1 MIQFRIK
8 GIRVEGGEGKLFKRV
23 EIDGNAS
30 IGESFKVGSIV
41 QHGDTHLYYVPN
53 EKDTCHIHKVSID
66 AVILT
71 CDFNREGGDPIT
83 CSLRLD
89 EPPYALKAGTNVKVA
104 YVEDKDGTPIH
115 INITSDNV
123 LASSQKYRLV
133 KWCVTDGK
141 GSMYVDTGS
150 CKKPICSNEPIK
162 FGNNT
167 LFYAPKP
174 GSDGNHTIH
183 LTVGN
188 TKGDTAQDYFFS
200 VKVQDH
206 RIENFTAELSLVS
219 EETPLLPFKD
229 RVCKL
234 KICPLTDAGKV
245 LNYHIKAIKL
255 NGGKFILG
263 KMK

>member
-1 MIQFRIK
+1 M
-8 GIRVEGGEGKLFKRV
+8 
-23 EIDGNAS
+23 
-30 IGESFKVGSIV
+30 
-41 QHGDTHLYYVPN
+41 
-53 EKDTCHIHKVSID
+53 
-66 AVILT
+66 
-71 CDFNREGGDPIT
+71 
-83 CSLRLD
+83 
-89 EPPYALKAGTNVKVA
+89 
-104 YVEDKDGTPIH
+104 
-115 INITSDNV
+115 
-123 LASSQKYRLV
+123 V